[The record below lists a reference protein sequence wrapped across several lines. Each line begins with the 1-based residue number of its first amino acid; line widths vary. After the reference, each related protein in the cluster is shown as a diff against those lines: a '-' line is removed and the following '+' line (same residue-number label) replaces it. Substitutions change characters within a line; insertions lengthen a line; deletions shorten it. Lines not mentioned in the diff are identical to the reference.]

1 MDNSAQLEW
10 IAALLNIDRG
20 PKIVWGHS
28 STDSGSAGRCAGKT
42 LGYAVPVVNE
52 VLLAHIANE
61 KIKVSQST
69 VLKPTVLV
77 ILPTNAL
84 ATQAKATPCQLQS
97 GGDDVPSPLLV
108 PAASNEV
115 ECDPTSAFE
124 EEIDVA
130 DPLSPSLVPAA
141 LQFNGASAGILNFF
155 APIPQKKDESRPHG
169 HGDGDLYSASPPRH
183 SSPAETSVF
192 SPVNE
197 GTILSNILKDQSIPS
212 GQNPSCAQGTCAHG
226 ACKRHAANTLV
237 LFQGAHLATKELL
250 SSPDA
255 NRFKSEST
263 DPLIV
268 AL

>member
-1 MDNSAQLEW
+1 MFLQ
-10 IAALLNIDRG
+10 G
-20 PKIVWGHS
+20 PF
-28 STDSGSAGRCAGKT
+28 GKT

-69 VLKPTVLV
+69 VLKPT
-77 ILPTNAL
+77 
-84 ATQAKATPCQLQS
+84 LQS

-255 NRFKSEST
+255 NRCKVAKKVLHNQDKFMRHKQ
-263 DPLIV
+263 LIDRSIEDYPRSSLMRV
-268 AL
+268 GRRSLRDALYKMEHGPSWAGDRSQ